1 MKKIATVMT
10 TAAAAGVLA
19 LSLAGCASQE
29 APAGSEQQPPA
40 QEQPKAE
47 EPKAPLSLE
56 GDWKQSNSKAEDA
69 WMEAEIAD
77 GAISI
82 DWVSDNGD
90 TKSVYW
96 VGTFPAPDTTE
107 DAYDFASERD
117 KAATDAALMASTAD
131 TKEFEYKDGVLS
143 CEVSALGTTTVVKF
157 ERAE

>member
-10 TAAAAGVLA
+10 AAAAAGVLA

-40 QEQPKAE
+40 QEQPKA
-47 EPKAPLSLE
+47 PLSLE
-56 GDWKQSNSKAEDA
+56 GDWRQSNSNADDA

-107 DAYDFASERD
+107 DAYDFTSERD

-131 TKEFEYKDGVLS
+131 TKEFEYRDGVLS
-143 CEVSALGTTTVVKF
+143 CEVSALGTTTVVRF